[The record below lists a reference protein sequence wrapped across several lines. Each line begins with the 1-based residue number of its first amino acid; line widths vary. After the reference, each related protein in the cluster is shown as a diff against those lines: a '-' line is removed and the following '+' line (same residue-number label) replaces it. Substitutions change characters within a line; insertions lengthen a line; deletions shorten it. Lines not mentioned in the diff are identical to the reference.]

1 MGNVIAKRRQSLSAS
16 ILVLAAA
23 CMSSSAYAQ
32 NEPMGDDELA
42 DIWGQAMFSVQNRDA
57 DAANGVL
64 FDFTRITLNADI
76 KLNANFSNIKA
87 GPSGSPV
94 IDIGELRFVQS
105 PGSGADALP
114 YVQLA
119 DPYLELI
126 YKNQNAANVADR
138 EIIGARFGFGKMTG
152 DLGTLFN
159 TLRGNIVIENGLGA
173 ASDAGTLTLS
183 QAAGASTNF
192 ACSGTGSGCVGGAIA
207 MNKVGQVK
215 ASGDSDFFISIL
227 TQAVSNFGDGTT
239 NTAPDGMSVNWT
251 KGLTYQDLSGT
262 VMVNPL
268 PSLPRRQQGG

>member
-1 MGNVIAKRRQSLSAS
+1 MGNVIAKRRQPLAVS
-16 ILVLAAA
+16 ILIWAA
-23 CMSSSAYAQ
+23 CASSSVYAQ
-32 NEPMGDDELA
+32 GAPMGDDELA

-105 PGSGADALP
+105 PGAGADTLP

-119 DPYLELI
+119 DPYLELV
-126 YKNQNAANVADR
+126 YKNQNSANVGDR

-159 TLRGNIVIENGLGA
+159 TLRGNIRIENGMGA

-183 QAAGASTNF
+183 QADGAQANF
-192 ACSGTGSGCVGGAIA
+192 ACTGTGSGCVGGTIA
-207 MNKVGQVK
+207 MNKVGQVR
-215 ASGDSDFFISIL
+215 ATGDTDFFVSIL
-227 TQAVSNFGDGTT
+227 TQAVSNFGDGTS
-239 NTAPDGMSVNWT
+239 NTAPDGMGINWT
-251 KGLTYQDLSGT
+251 RGLTYQDLSGT

-268 PSLPRRQQGG
+268 PSMPRRLQGG